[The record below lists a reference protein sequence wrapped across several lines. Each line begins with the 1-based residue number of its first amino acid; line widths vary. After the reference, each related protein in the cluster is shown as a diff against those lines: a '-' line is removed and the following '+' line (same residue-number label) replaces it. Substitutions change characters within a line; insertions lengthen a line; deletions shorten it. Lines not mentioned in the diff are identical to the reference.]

1 MEDNGRLPGMLKRF
15 WDEIKVG
22 TKSKHNILLTISIFS

>member
-1 MEDNGRLPGMLKRF
+1 MEDIGRLPGMQKRF

-22 TKSKHNILLTISIFS
+22 TKLKHYILLTISVFS